1 MSSSIAAIH
10 VAKHDLGLD
19 EDTYRAKLANIT
31 GKTSTRDMT
40 EAERQKVLTILRSEG
55 FKPKADRRANGR
67 LKLSGRFAGKLQALW
82 IAGWNLGIFRS
93 RDDAALEAFV
103 KRQTGLDAVRFCR
116 DAADARKAIEALK
129 SILAREGGVD
139 WTVATTTHPVQTLDG
154 YRIARAQVRKLL
166 GIAAPVHV
174 ELSVRFGPIVW
185 NISGRNP
192 ATMTDERD
200 WIPVMNE
207 LGSRIRAAKK
217 AGA

>member
-10 VAKHDLGLD
+10 VAKRDLGLD

-31 GKTSTRDMT
+31 GKSSVKDMT
-40 EAERQKVLTILRSEG
+40 EAERQKVLTVFRSEG
-55 FKPKADRRANGR
+55 FARQADRRPDGR

-82 IAGWNLGIFRS
+82 IAGWNLGIFQN

-129 SILAREGGVD
+129 AILAREGGVD
-139 WTVATTTHPVQTLDG
+139 WTVYAAQPLHYSLDG
-154 YRIARAQVRKLL
+154 FRIAFAQWNKLHPKKASDFWAEVTFING
-166 GIAAPVHV
+166 GIVPA
-174 ELSVRFGPIVW
+174 SDRSWIV
-185 NISGRNP
+185 
-192 ATMTDERD
+192 
-200 WIPVMNE
+200 VMNE
-207 LGSRIRAAKK
+207 LGKQIRAKK

>member
-1 MSSSIAAIH
+1 MTSSIAAIH
-10 VAKHDLGLD
+10 VAKRDLGLD

-40 EAERQKVLTILRSEG
+40 EAERQKVLTVFRSEG

-103 KRQTGLDAVRFCR
+103 KRQTKTPENPEGLSAVRFCKN
-116 DAADARKAIEALK
+116 ANDARKAIEALK
-129 SILAREGGVD
+129 AILARDGGVD
-139 WTVATTTHPVQTLDG
+139 WSAISEHAPLYRDADG
-154 YRIARAQVRKLL
+154 YRIAKAQTKIL
-166 GIAAPVHV
+166 GDDLKEFEAAAY
-174 ELSVRFGPIVW
+174 G
-185 NISGRNP
+185 ISTVPDPPRLWVGLMNRLG
-192 ATMTDERD
+192 ER
-200 WIPVMNE
+200 V
-207 LGSRIRAAKK
+207 RAAKK